1 MLIRVYRL
9 TDRFGLVFIKLGQT
23 VGDWILDGLMVLV
36 GSGAWGVGY
45 VGQAIF
51 SGVGFIST
59 FIVKIIVTTISLAFQ
74 LIRAGINLLAT
85 IIIAVLRLLRFV
97 GLQILSL
104 LSFVAALFVSGGR
117 SAFSLSARG
126 ARSVAQQTGRVAGRS
141 VSSVASGMAER
152 RQDADVD
159 VRIIED
165 PLRVQNRALSVLL
178 VLLGI
183 VVIGVLLWATDPA
196 RITSAPSVASAPGNL
211 NSSLLQT
218 PEFTAQPIA
227 AIGSVATPIP
237 TATQVPEV
245 LRSGGAVAYVVE
257 ENGQN
262 DIWAVEIGSNDP
274 IRLTNDPND
283 ERSPAWSPAE
293 VGRKLAYSS
302 RKDGN
307 WEIYVYDLDAQNT
320 ERITFDLSFQDNPH
334 WSPDGAWLVYESYQG
349 ENLDIYAVPV
359 DGSESPIR
367 FTDHAA
373 PDFSPAW
380 GPSGRQVAY
389 VSWRDNNQEI
399 YLFNLDTLESVNI
412 TNTPT
417 RNESHPQWS
426 PDGDYIAYSAVDQG
440 IEKVFVQALQ
450 NSDEPAQ
457 VISRGRTPS
466 WSPDGN
472 GIAYIADSSNE
483 SESYLFVEPFTNR
496 QLPLEV
502 IGVPT
507 GTVDTSWTNQALPPA
522 LINAAGVELLSTDP
536 LYVEQEVEYDSDPPY
551 RLDSILDIQVRN
563 AVLNDRVNDSFNALR
578 EKIFEESGVDF
589 LSQLDDAFWEITR
602 LPQPG
607 EERRNWHLTGR
618 AFSFPRNTILGFPPP
633 IELVREEDEV
643 GRVYWRVFV
652 RVAEDAQSGQLGE
665 PLRQMPWD
673 MLSRSQGDVE
683 AYNQGGRLRGE
694 VPPGYYVDITSL
706 AASYGWRPIPAGS
719 DWRAN
724 ANSINYWMFVKTD
737 GLDWYSAM
745 REIYAESQLGGFVP
759 TPTPAAVQ
767 VPEAES

>member
-1 MLIRVYRL
+1 MLIRAYRL
-9 TDRFGLVFIKLGQT
+9 TDKLGIVLLKLGQMI
-23 VGDWILDGLMVLV
+23 GDWVLDGLMLLV
-36 GSGAWGVGY
+36 GSSAWGVGR
-45 VGQAIF
+45 VGQGLFSAI
-51 SGVGFIST
+51 GLIIS
-59 FIVKIIVTTISLAFQ
+59 FAAKLIAAIVTFVFTVIKAVIG
-74 LIRAGINLLAT
+74 LIVTL
-85 IIIAVLRLLRFV
+85 IIGFSRLLRFV
-97 GLQILSL
+97 ILRILSA
-104 LSFVAALFVSGGR
+104 LSFVAALLLNALRAV
-117 SAFSLSARG
+117 FSLGSSSVKTVARTTRRAAG
-126 ARSVAQQTGRVAGRS
+126 QT
-141 VSSVASGMAER
+141 VSSATSMAQR
-152 RQDADVD
+152 HQTADVD

-178 VLLGI
+178 VVLGI
-183 VVIGVLLWATDPA
+183 VVVGVLLWATDPS
-196 RITSAPSVASAPGNL
+196 RTISSPSVASASGDVGL
-211 NSSLLQT
+211 SLLQT
-218 PEFTAQPIA
+218 PDATVQPIA

-237 TATQVPEV
+237 TATQIPEV
-245 LRSGGAVAYVVE
+245 LQSGGAVAYVVQ
-257 ENGQN
+257 ENGQS
-262 DIWAVEIGSNDP
+262 DIWGVEIGSSEP
-274 IRLTNDPND
+274 IRLTNDPAD
-283 ERSPAWSPAE
+283 ERSPAWSPAD

-320 ERITFDLSFQDNPH
+320 ERITFDLSFQDNPQ

-349 ENLDIYAVPV
+349 GNLDIYAVPV
-359 DGSESPIR
+359 DGSASPVR
-367 FTDHAA
+367 FTDHPA

-380 GPSGRQVAY
+380 SPSGRQVAY

-399 YLFNLDTLESVNI
+399 YLFDLDTLQSVNI
-412 TNTPT
+412 TNTPI

-426 PDGDYIAYSAVDQG
+426 PDGDFLTYSAVDQG
-440 IEKVFVQALQ
+440 SEKVFVQSLQ
-450 NSDEPAQ
+450 TPGEPPQ

-466 WSPDGN
+466 WSPDGF
-472 GIAYIADSSNE
+472 GIVYISDASDS
-483 SESYLFVEPFTNR
+483 SESYLYVEPFNNR

-502 IGVPT
+502 IGVLVGAT
-507 GTVDTSWTNQALPPA
+507 DTSWTNQSLPPA
-522 LINAAGVELLSTDP
+522 LINAGGLELLATDP
-536 LYVEQEVEYDSDPPY
+536 LFVEQEVEYDSDPRY
-551 RLDSILDIQVRN
+551 RLDTILDIQVRN

-578 EKIFEESGVDF
+578 EKVFEASGVDF

-652 RVAEDAQSGQLGE
+652 RVSEDAQSGQLGE
-665 PLRQMPWD
+665 PLRHMPWD

-694 VPPGYYVDITSL
+694 VPPGYYVDLTAL
-706 AASYGWRPIPAGS
+706 AANYGWQSVPAGS

-767 VPEAES
+767 VPESES